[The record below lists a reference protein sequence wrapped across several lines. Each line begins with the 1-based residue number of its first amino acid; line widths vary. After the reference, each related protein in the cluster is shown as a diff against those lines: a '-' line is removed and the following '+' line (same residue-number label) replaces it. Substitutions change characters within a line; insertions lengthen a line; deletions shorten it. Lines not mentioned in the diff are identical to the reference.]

1 MLVSEML
8 GGGWALCAHAW
19 RKASRGEGRVGAWQE
34 RRLGDQGMMGGRRTQ
49 SSDCYGRALVP
60 FFTCRAGARQNF
72 VETSRRGVP
81 KLDVFASP

>member
-8 GGGWALCAHAW
+8 GGGWPLGAHAW
-19 RKASRGEGRVGAWQE
+19 RKASRGGGKGGGWQE